1 MHLARFLLIGVVAT
15 ASSVAGCASRP
26 INQPITHV
34 DAESGYRASVRLP
47 KQHNDPNTLLLLAFS
62 GGGTRA
68 AAFSYGVLEEL
79 RRTKVV
85 VDGKQHTLLDEVD
98 LITGVSGGSFTALSY
113 ALYGDKLFSEYET
126 RFLKRDVEGALID
139 RLINPLYWPKLIG
152 GSYGRS
158 ELAADYY
165 DEILFQGATFADLR
179 DKPTPTAV
187 AGGTDLTNGA
197 RFEFSQTNFD
207 LLCSDLDKVHLAR
220 AAAASSAVPVVLS
233 PVTFNNYAGRCD
245 YKYPAWLM
253 DVVERGKDSEASRRL
268 LQRYQELQDFRN
280 SKDHPYI
287 HLVDGGLADNLGV
300 RAILEAMGEFETN
313 AAFREAF
320 HLQLASVARR
330 RVVLI
335 VVNSLAVP
343 RTNWDK
349 SESPPGM
356 ASQLLKSS
364 GVPMARYT
372 AESIDLMK
380 DMVYR
385 WQTERELKILQARLA
400 GESEAQAE
408 ARISK
413 IDVFAIN
420 IGFEQI
426 ADPKERN
433 HFMSLPTSF
442 VLKPEQVD
450 QLRAVAA
457 TLLHQSEEYR
467 RLLKDLGAELPKED
481 SADSRA
487 SAK

>member
-1 MHLARFLLIGVVAT
+1 MYLFTPLLIGAVAA
-15 ASSVAGCASRP
+15 ASIVGCASRP
-26 INQPITHV
+26 INQPISHV
-34 DAESGYRASVRLP
+34 DTESGYRASVRLP
-47 KQHNDPNTLLLLAFS
+47 KLNNDPNTLFLLAFS

-79 RRTKVV
+79 RRTVV
-85 VDGKQHTLLDEVD
+85 VAGGEHRTLLDEVD
-98 LITGVSGGSFTALSY
+98 LIAGVSGGSFTALSY

-139 RLINPLYWPKLIG
+139 RLINPFYWPKLIG

-179 DKPTPTAV
+179 DKPTPMAV

-197 RFEFSQTNFD
+197 RLEFSQTNFD

-233 PVTFNNYAGRCD
+233 PVTLNNYAGSCG
-245 YKYPAWLM
+245 YEYPAWL
-253 DVVERGKDSEASRRL
+253 KDLTDKSSDNLPAMRL
-268 LQRYQELQDFRN
+268 LQRYHDLQEFRN
-280 SKDHPYI
+280 SKEHPYI

-300 RAILEAMGEFETN
+300 RAILEAMEEFETN

-320 HLQLASVARR
+320 HLQLTSGERH

-343 RTNWDK
+343 KTNWDK
-349 SESPPGM
+349 SESPPGL

-364 GVPMARYT
+364 GVPMSRYT

-380 DMVYR
+380 DLVYR

-400 GESEAQAE
+400 GESEAQAD
-408 ARISK
+408 ALVPK
-413 IDVFAIN
+413 IDVYGIN

-426 ADPKERN
+426 ADPMERN
-433 HFMSLPTSF
+433 YFMSLPTSF
-442 VLKPEQVD
+442 VLKPEEVD
-450 QLRAVAA
+450 RLRAIAA
-457 TLLHQSEEYR
+457 RLLHQSEEYQ
-467 RLLKDLGAELPKED
+467 RLLKALGAELPKEGA
-481 SADSRA
+481 ADSRT
-487 SAK
+487 SEK